1 MASPPS
7 VTGNSGNHL
16 RAHFTKYI
24 SDSTT
29 TTSSTFK
36 MRSKL
41 TNLITILGN
50 TGVGKSQ
57 LSIEIAKAVN
67 GEIING
73 DSMQVYEG
81 LDNMT
86 NKHPIA
92 ERENIP
98 HHLLGHIAWSE
109 EYSVKQFEEEAIRLI
124 ENISARGKVP
134 ILVGGTHYYLQ
145 SILFKNS
152 TVSGITSVD
161 SESKLTKEQTEIL
174 DGDPDSVFAHLLSV
188 DPQVAGKFHPNDT
201 RRVRRAL
208 EIYFATNKKASDIYL
223 QQQTQ
228 NSDQAARLRYRSLIL
243 LVWAEKQV
251 LNERL
256 DNRVDSMLLNGLEK
270 ELDDMYKEYLRMEK
284 EVGFVD
290 LQRGIWQVI
299 GFKQFLPW
307 LKQEAS
313 KEQCI
318 EAMKQVTRS
327 YAQKQTKWIN
337 KKLLSMINSTK
348 SLNPELVGDVA
359 LLDSTDMSKWDE
371 NVGKRGVLIAEEF
384 CNSLADS
391 PINYRVP
398 LVPPGREADI
408 MGRSSDETFSAEKWK
423 HFVCEFCHDSHGK
436 RVICIGEQAWNTH
449 RNSRKHKREV
459 VRKTRPP
466 PPWLNRKNNPV
477 ENKDPDVPSS

>member
-1 MASPPS
+1 
-7 VTGNSGNHL
+7 
-16 RAHFTKYI
+16 
-24 SDSTT
+24 
-29 TTSSTFK
+29 

-41 TNLITILGN
+41 TNLIAILGN

-109 EYSVKQFEEEAIRLI
+109 EYSIKQFEEEAIKLI
-124 ENISARGKVP
+124 ENISSRGKVP
-134 ILVGGTHYYLQ
+134 ILVGGTHYYMQ
-145 SILFKNS
+145 SVLFKNS

-161 SESKLTKEQTEIL
+161 SESNLTQEQMEIL

-188 DPQVAGKFHPNDT
+188 DPQVAAKFHPNDT

-208 EIYFATNKKASDIYL
+208 EIYFATDKKASDIYL
-223 QQQTQ
+223 QQQSR
-228 NSDQAARLRYRSLIL
+228 NSGQAARLRYRSLVL

-251 LNERL
+251 LNQRL
-256 DNRVDSMLLNGLEK
+256 DKRVDSMLLNGLEQ
-270 ELDDMYKEYLRMEK
+270 ELHDMYKEYLRLEK
-284 EVGFVD
+284 EVGSVD

-307 LKQEAS
+307 LKQETS

-318 EAMKQVTRS
+318 EAMKQTTRS
-327 YAQKQTKWIN
+327 YAQRQTKWIN
-337 KKLLSMINSTK
+337 KKLLSMISSTK
-348 SLNPELVGDVA
+348 SLDPQLVGDVA
-359 LLDSTDMSKWDE
+359 LLDSTDMAKWDD
-371 NVGKRGVLIAEEF
+371 NVGKRGVKITEAF
-384 CNSLADS
+384 CNSSDGN
-391 PINYRVP
+391 PIDYKVP
-398 LVPPGREADI
+398 LVPPGREAEI
-408 MGRSSDETFSAEKWK
+408 MGRSSEEAFSAEKWK
-423 HFVCEFCHDSHGK
+423 HFVCDFCRDSNGK
-436 RVICIGEQAWNTH
+436 NVICIGEQAWNTH

-459 VRKTRPP
+459 FRRTRPT
-466 PPWLNRKNNPV
+466 PPWLKQDKV
-477 ENKDPDVPSS
+477 TIQSKDPEISSSQSSQ